1 MNRRGFLA
9 GAATG
14 ALAFVDDPSAWAESF
29 PTRTIRIV
37 VPAGTSS
44 PPDLTNR
51 IIAGELSGHEGWN
64 VIIENKPGGAQTIGA
79 GAVFNQPADGYT
91 LLAATPP
98 VAAIPGLVPN
108 APFKVE
114 SDFKPVI
121 QIGVGYNVLVV
132 NPGVPA
138 RSVSELVTYLKR
150 DPGQHTFSSGG
161 FGTPAHLLGE
171 LFMLETGISAAHVPY
186 SATAQAIGGLVGGQ
200 NTYQFISLVSVMQLL
215 QTGQL
220 RALAIMGPKR
230 VAAVPDVPTI
240 IEVGFPKL
248 AAADWSGILAPA
260 GTPAEV
266 IQRLNN
272 AINTALNAENVRSA
286 LTKLGVDIV
295 GGPPE
300 QFASLLHSEI
310 ERWTKVIKEANI
322 KIG

>member
-1 MNRRGFLA
+1 M
-9 GAATG
+9 
-14 ALAFVDDPSAWAESF
+14 
-29 PTRTIRIV
+29 
-37 VPAGTSS
+37 
-44 PPDLTNR
+44 
-51 IIAGELSGHEGWN
+51 
-64 VIIENKPGGAQTIGA
+64 
-79 GAVFNQPADGYT
+79 
-91 LLAATPP
+91 
-98 VAAIPGLVPN
+98 
-108 APFKVE
+108 
-114 SDFKPVI
+114 
-121 QIGVGYNVLVV
+121 
-132 NPGVPA
+132 PA